1 MNKTKAIVVLS
12 IISVLIVLGI
22 VFGFMSLD
30 NGQLGIY
37 DYVAYPK
44 NISLGLDLKG
54 GVYAVFEPR
63 STDVENLEGRMQGTA
78 DSLEDMLFDKGFTE
92 AVVTL
97 ENNNTRIRVEV
108 PDVDDPETIFT
119 LIGQP
124 ASLAFS
130 SAGSGEELTEENT
143 YVTGEYVENAYVS
156 YDSDSG
162 YVVALEF
169 NNVGATLFAKATE
182 ERLNKALNIW
192 INGEWKL
199 GPTVNSVIANGRA
212 IITGNYTYEEANNL
226 AISIQAGAF
235 DVELTMVESNTISP
249 SLGTNSVK
257 TSVIAGLIGLALVIV
272 FMVVFYRLLGVAA
285 SIALLF
291 YSTFY
296 IFFMSIFPWVQLTLA
311 GIAGV
316 ILSIGM
322 AVDGNIVVFSRIRD
336 EFRLGQAVSM
346 GVHPAIQQG
355 FKRATPAIIDG
366 NVTTILGCIVM
377 LFVGGS
383 SIKSFAITLMIGIII
398 SLFTVLLISRV
409 LVYSIYALAGNKPKW
424 YSLPVADGAG
434 EATGSAQVA
443 EETATQAETN
453 EGGADDE

>member
-22 VFGFMSLD
+22 VFGCVSID

-63 STDVENLEGRMQGTA
+63 STDEENLASRMQGTA
-78 DSLEDMLFDKGFTE
+78 ESLENMLFKKGFTE

-97 ENNNTRIRVEV
+97 ENNNTQIRVEV
-108 PDVDDPETIFT
+108 PDVDDPETIFK

-156 YDSDSG
+156 YDSDNG

-169 NNVGATLFAKATE
+169 NSAGTTLFAKATE

-199 GPTVNSVIANGRA
+199 GPTVNSVISNGRA
-212 IITGNYTYEEANNL
+212 IITGNYSYEQASEL

-235 DVELTMVESNTISP
+235 DVVLTMVESNTISP
-249 SLGTNSVK
+249 TLGTNSVK
-257 TSVIAGLIGLALVIV
+257 TSVIAGIIGLALVIV
-272 FMVVFYRLLGVAA
+272 FMCVFYRMLGAAA
-285 SIALLF
+285 SMALLF
-291 YSTFY
+291 YATFY
-296 IFFMSIFPWVQLTLA
+296 LFFMSIFPWVQLTLA
-311 GIAGV
+311 GVAGV

-322 AVDGNIVVFSRIRD
+322 AVDGNIVVFARIRD
-336 EFRLGQAVSM
+336 EYRMGHTVSM
-346 GVHPAIQQG
+346 GVHAAMQEG

-383 SIKSFAITLMIGIII
+383 AIKSFAITLMIGIIL
-398 SLFTVLLISRV
+398 SLFTVLLVSR
-409 LVYSIYALAGNKPKW
+409 LLCYSLFALIGDKPRM
-424 YSLPVADGAG
+424 YSLPIADTVDD
-434 EATGSAQVA
+434 ATVTDGNDVTDDSDDS
-443 EETATQAETN
+443 
-453 EGGADDE
+453 EGGADND

>member
-22 VFGFMSLD
+22 VFGFVSLD

-44 NISLGLDLKG
+44 SISLGLDLKG

-78 DSLEDMLFDKGFTE
+78 ESLEDMLFDKGFTE
-92 AVVTL
+92 AEVTL

-124 ASLAFS
+124 ATLAFS

-156 YDSDSG
+156 YDSDNG

-169 NNVGATLFAKATE
+169 NSKGASMFAKATE

-199 GPTVNSVIANGRA
+199 GPTVNSVISNGKA

-257 TSVIAGLIGLALVIV
+257 TSVIAGLIGVALVIV
-272 FMVVFYRLLGVAA
+272 FMCVFYRLLGVAA

-296 IFFMSIFPWVQLTLA
+296 IFFLSIFPWVQLTLA

-322 AVDGNIVVFSRIRD
+322 AVDGNIVVFARIRD
-336 EFRLGQAVSM
+336 EYKLGHAVSM
-346 GVHPAIQQG
+346 GVHPAMQQG

-366 NVTTILGCIVM
+366 NVTTLLGCIVM

-383 SIKSFAITLMIGIII
+383 AIKSFAITLMIGIVI
-398 SLFTVLLISRV
+398 SVFTVLLVSR
-409 LVYSIYALAGNKPKW
+409 LLCYSIYALAGNNAKL
-424 YSLPVADGAG
+424 YNLPVVSD
-434 EATGSAQVA
+434 ES
-443 EETATQAETN
+443 
-453 EGGADDE
+453 EGGADNE

>member
-22 VFGFMSLD
+22 VFGFVSLD

-44 NISLGLDLKG
+44 GISLGLDLKG

-78 DSLEDMLFDKGFTE
+78 ESLEDMLFDKGFTE

-156 YDSDSG
+156 YDSDNG

-169 NNVGATLFAKATE
+169 NSKGTTMFAKATE

-192 INGEWKL
+192 INGEWEL
-199 GPTVNSVIANGRA
+199 GPTVNSVISNGRA

-249 SLGTNSVK
+249 SLGVNSVK
-257 TSVIAGLIGLALVIV
+257 TSVIAGLIGLALVII
-272 FMVVFYRLLGVAA
+272 FMLVFYRSLGCAA

-291 YSTFY
+291 YATFY
-296 IFFMSIFPWVQLTLA
+296 LFFLSIFPWVQLTLA

-322 AVDGNIVVFSRIRD
+322 AVDGNIVVFARIRD
-336 EFRLGQAVSM
+336 EYKMGHAVSM
-346 GVHPAIQQG
+346 GVHPAIQEG
-355 FKRATPAIIDG
+355 FKKATPAIIDG
-366 NVTTILGCIVM
+366 NITTILGCIVM

-398 SLFTVLLISRV
+398 SLFTVLLISR
-409 LVYSIYALAGNKPKW
+409 LLCYSMYALVGNKPKW
-424 YSLPVADGAG
+424 YALPVPEGAEDIVDDGS
-434 EATGSAQVA
+434 T
-443 EETATQAETN
+443 
-453 EGGADDE
+453 EGGADNE

>member
-1 MNKTKAIVVLS
+1 MNKTKAIVVLT

-22 VFGFMSLD
+22 VCGTVSLD
-30 NGQLGIY
+30 DGQLGIY

-63 STDVENLEGRMQGTA
+63 STDVDNLESRMQGTA

-156 YDSDSG
+156 YDSDNG

-169 NNVGATLFAKATE
+169 NSVGTTLFAKATE

-199 GPTVNSVIANGRA
+199 GPTVNSVISNGRA
-212 IITGNYTYEEANNL
+212 IITGNYSYEDANNL

-257 TSVIAGLIGLALVIV
+257 TSVIAGLIGLLLVII
-272 FMVVFYRLLGVAA
+272 FMCVFYRLLGVSA

-291 YSTFY
+291 YTTFY
-296 IFFMSIFPWVQLTLA
+296 IFFLSIFPWVQLTLA

-322 AVDGNIVVFSRIRD
+322 AVDGNIVVFSRVRD
-336 EFRLGQAVSM
+336 EYKMGHVVGM
-346 GVHPAIQQG
+346 GVHAALQQG
-355 FKRATPAIIDG
+355 FKSATPAIIDG
-366 NVTTILGCIVM
+366 NVTTLLGCIVM

-383 SIKSFAITLMIGIII
+383 AIKSFAITLMIGIII
-398 SLFTVLLISRV
+398 SVFTVLLVSR
-409 LVYSIYALAGNKPKW
+409 LLCYSIYALAGNKPKL
-424 YSLPVADGAG
+424 YGLPQAEATAEVASDGAK
-434 EATGSAQVA
+434 
-443 EETATQAETN
+443 
-453 EGGADDE
+453 GGADNE

>member
-22 VFGFMSLD
+22 VFGFVSLD

-44 NISLGLDLKG
+44 GISLGLDLKG

-169 NNVGATLFAKATE
+169 NSKGATLFAKATE

-199 GPTVNSVIANGRA
+199 GPTVNSVISNGRA

-249 SLGTNSVK
+249 SLGVNSVK
-257 TSVIAGLIGLALVIV
+257 TSVMAGLIGLALVII
-272 FMVVFYRLLGVAA
+272 FMVVFYRTLGVSA

-291 YSTFY
+291 YATFY
-296 IFFMSIFPWVQLTLA
+296 IFFLSIFPWVQLTLA

-322 AVDGNIVVFSRIRD
+322 AVDGNIVVFARIRD
-336 EFRLGQAVSM
+336 EYRLGHAVSM
-346 GVHPAIQQG
+346 GVHPAIQEG

-366 NVTTILGCIVM
+366 NVTTLLGCIVM

-398 SLFTVLLISRV
+398 SLFTVLLISR
-409 LVYSIYALAGNKPKW
+409 LLCYSMYALVGDKPRW
-424 YSLPVADGAG
+424 YALPVAEGATE
-434 EATGSAQVA
+434 EAVDNGS
-443 EETATQAETN
+443 T
-453 EGGADDE
+453 EGGADNE

>member
-22 VFGFMSLD
+22 VFGFVSLD

-44 NISLGLDLKG
+44 GISLGLDLKG

-143 YVTGEYVENAYVS
+143 YVTGEYVKNAYVS

-169 NNVGATLFAKATE
+169 NDKGATLFAKATE

-199 GPTVNSVIANGRA
+199 GPTVNSVISNGRA

-249 SLGTNSVK
+249 SLGVNSVK
-257 TSVIAGLIGLALVIV
+257 TSVMAGLIGLALVII
-272 FMVVFYRLLGVAA
+272 FMVVFYRSLGGAA

-291 YSTFY
+291 YATFY
-296 IFFMSIFPWVQLTLA
+296 IFFLSIFPWVQLTLA

-322 AVDGNIVVFSRIRD
+322 AVDGNIVVFARIRD
-336 EFRLGQAVSM
+336 EYRLGHSVGM
-346 GVHPAIQQG
+346 GVHPAIQEG
-355 FKRATPAIIDG
+355 FKKATPAIIDG
-366 NVTTILGCIVM
+366 NITTLLGCIVM

-398 SLFTVLLISRV
+398 SLFTVLLISR
-409 LVYSIYALAGNKPKW
+409 LLCYSMYALVGNKPKW
-424 YSLPVADGAG
+424 YALPIAEGAADDSVDVGA
-434 EATGSAQVA
+434 T
-443 EETATQAETN
+443 
-453 EGGADDE
+453 EGGADNE